1 MNRDMTERI
10 AWFATATEGS
20 GHASAAF
27 YAEEEA
33 QFQIV
38 YRNSAW
44 QSREREFS
52 RGGLTE
58 APAFLQ

>member
-38 YRNSAW
+38 YRILPGKAGNGNFPGA
-44 QSREREFS
+44 
-52 RGGLTE
+52 
-58 APAFLQ
+58 A